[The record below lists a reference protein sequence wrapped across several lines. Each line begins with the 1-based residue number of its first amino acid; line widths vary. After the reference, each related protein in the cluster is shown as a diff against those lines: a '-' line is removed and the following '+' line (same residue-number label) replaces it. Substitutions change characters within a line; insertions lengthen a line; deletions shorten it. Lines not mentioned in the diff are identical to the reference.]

1 MGKKHNS
8 QNTTGIILAF
18 SLGCQDLAAAA
29 AAVLAET
36 IKSSLPCN
44 DPLALLKLV
53 GIKKRDWMFAF
64 LITENTLIIAFYMVV

>member
-1 MGKKHNS
+1 MGKFCNAIKVLFLQGSLLISKQLGKKHNS

-44 DPLALLKLV
+44 DPLALLKAC
-53 GIKKRDWMFAF
+53 R
-64 LITENTLIIAFYMVV
+64 N